1 MATDVKKVAEEGQR
15 AMVPTPPSK
24 PMTAI
29 ETLAERDRQHA
40 PVDRAKRALGL
51 PK

>member
-1 MATDVKKVAEEGQR
+1 MPTDNMKMAKDAEA
-15 AMVPTPPSK
+15 AMVPSTQPKELTP
-24 PMTAI
+24 I
-29 ETLAERDRQHA
+29 ETLAARDAAHA